1 MVRKRS
7 HLQYW
12 ATLWAMMT
20 TMLGRTEQSLSVGRR
35 YSVNLLLVP
44 KPTACTHQRG
54 QWSHVKKGKGFLLPN
69 KLRGASPFGIVIPV
83 SCGWYFNVSE
93 PNAENVRRIRDI
105 AGSVGMPVTNLLN
118 LTCCGFV
125 FAVAMLYWLSSCITC
140 MCAPFPKGY
149 YDDDDGSYTIDCD
162 DDNVG
167 RTVRLESD
175 PI

>member
-20 TMLGRTEQSLSVGRR
+20 TMLGRTEQSLSVGQR

-69 KLRGASPFGIVIPV
+69 NCAVHLPLELWSLCRVAGILMWASRMRKMWGEYATLRAVLA
-83 SCGWYFNVSE
+83 C
-93 PNAENVRRIRDI
+93 
-105 AGSVGMPVTNLLN
+105 LLQIFSIS
-118 LTCCGFV
+118 LVVVLFSRLQCFT
-125 FAVAMLYWLSSCITC
+125 
-140 MCAPFPKGY
+140 
-149 YDDDDGSYTIDCD
+149 DCH
-162 DDNVG
+162 
-167 RTVRLESD
+167 RALRACVRLFRRATMMMMTAAAQ
-175 PI
+175 